1 MQYLYI
7 KRFFDFMFSFFALII
22 LSPIFLIIII
32 AIKLDSKGPVLFIQK
47 RIGIHK
53 THFVEDSNLDRLILC
68 KIKNY

>member
-1 MQYLYI
+1 
-7 KRFFDFMFSFFALII
+7 MFSFFALII

-53 THFVEDSNLDRLILC
+53 THFVEYVSLPPTMSAWE
-68 KIKNY
+68 NYNQAFIVYKSL